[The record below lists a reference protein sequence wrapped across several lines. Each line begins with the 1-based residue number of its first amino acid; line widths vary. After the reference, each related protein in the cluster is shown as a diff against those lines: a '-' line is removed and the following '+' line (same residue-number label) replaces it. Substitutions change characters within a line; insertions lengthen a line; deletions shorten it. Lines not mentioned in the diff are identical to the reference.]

1 MSQERIPTPRV
12 VAFALMTGYLLAG
25 PIYIQGLHG
34 NTAALVP
41 WNMFRSVGPACRVE
55 LRERKT
61 PTEEQ
66 RLDRFRELGYWR
78 DAELT
83 SSRRAPNDVRV
94 VLDEAQALAVA
105 RRLCAAKPRAD
116 IRVYLSCADDHGGWA
131 TVLQG
136 ERNACEATSSERSQ

>member
-1 MSQERIPTPRV
+1 M
-12 VAFALMTGYLLAG
+12 VAFALITGYLLAG

-34 NTAALVP
+34 STAALIG
-41 WNMFRSVGPACRVE
+41 WTMFRNVGPACRVE
-55 LRERKT
+55 FRERRS

-66 RLDRFRELGYWR
+66 RLDRFGELGYWR

-94 VLDEAQALAVA
+94 VLDEAQALTVA

-116 IRVYLSCADDHGGWA
+116 VRVYLSCADDHGGW
-131 TVLQG
+131 TKVLQG